1 MLPIEIRML
10 AYSATLCL
18 LLAVPYTLGLLLER
32 GLPTMV
38 GNREDFPAGRG
49 WIGRSRRAHLNM
61 VENLLPFAAL
71 VLSVVIANRA
81 SATTALAAQL
91 FFYARLGHAVVYIAG
106 IPWLRTLA
114 YAAGV
119 VAMVMLLGALLG

>member
-1 MLPIEIRML
+1 MRRGCGRWRCCGSVARIGVGGAATARRPETQGRQRMLPIEIRML
-10 AYSATLCL
+10 ACSATLCL

-61 VENLLPFAAL
+61 VENLL
-71 VLSVVIANRA
+71 
-81 SATTALAAQL
+81 
-91 FFYARLGHAVVYIAG
+91 
-106 IPWLRTLA
+106 
-114 YAAGV
+114 
-119 VAMVMLLGALLG
+119 